1 MEVADQAIEELVDGF
16 VRIGITDE
24 ELDKVKNQSEATHAF
39 SEVELLNRAMN
50 IAFAANAG
58 NAEWVNQDEQTI
70 QNIEKRG
77 IAEVARTIL
86 RPENCS
92 TLYYHA
98 SQTN

>member
-1 MEVADQAIEELVDGF
+1 
-16 VRIGITDE
+16 
-24 ELDKVKNQSEATHAF
+24 
-39 SEVELLNRAMN
+39 MN